1 MVPSAN
7 PTQAVPSQP
16 PAKAPAGSS
25 GGSGGG
31 SGSGGGGGSSAHE
44 GTASE
49 RLGTPWESKES
60 ALKTVNKRVQV
71 WWDEDRCYYKGMIV
85 MADKNGRV
93 KIRYDDKQ
101 VQPTP

>member
-25 GGSGGG
+25 GSSSGG
-31 SGSGGGGGSSAHE
+31 GSGGGGGSSAHE